1 MKINFDDLIVT
12 ISDDEIVNPLI
23 QVSCEYEIST
33 KNFGNFGFRSKLN
46 LRLEDN
52 ELCVFKL
59 SITGKRSYIPI
70 NNEPFDALFGLGASA
85 SQTDLISPSTDKYVN
100 SGSWSMKSIV
110 ENQEMYSER
119 MESIEKW
126 WKDNAEMLRK
136 EVIKNKDVFN
146 KRLERFVNAYQ
157 IK

>member
-52 ELCVFKL
+52 QLCVFKL

-70 NNEPFDALFGLGASA
+70 NDGPFDPLFGLGASA

-126 WKDNAEMLRK
+126 WKDNAEMVRK
-136 EVIKNKDVFN
+136 EVIKNKDLFN

>member
-1 MKINFDDLIVT
+1 MKINFEDLIIT
-12 ISDDEIVNPLI
+12 ISDDEITNPLI

-33 KNFGNFGFRSKLN
+33 KKFGKFGFRSKLN
-46 LRLEDN
+46 LRIEDKQ
-52 ELCVFKL
+52 LCVFKL
-59 SITGKRSYIPI
+59 SITGKISYIPI
-70 NNEPFDALFGLGASA
+70 SDEPFDALFGLGASA
-85 SQTDLISPSTDKYVN
+85 SQTDLISPATDEHVN

-126 WKDNAEMLRK
+126 WKDNAELVRK
-136 EVIKNKDVFN
+136 EVIKNKEVFN